1 MVFYYQLP
9 KEIWFII
16 YKMEHSLLLSVVL
29 KELYDC
35 SNEVELINGRQW
47 RLQADLQTHGHA
59 HAAGEPQQW
68 SVIEWIRTKQLTNAY
83 IDLDG
88 TPCVD

>member
-1 MVFYYQLP
+1 
-9 KEIWFII
+9 
-16 YKMEHSLLLSVVL
+16 MEHSLLLSVVL

-47 RLQADLQTHGHA
+47 RVAGHLLQQGGAS
-59 HAAGEPQQW
+59 EPQQW